1 VSLSSKRV
9 DAVIGPSPDDA
20 GEFDV
25 ILSNATEDRDGEV
38 LLPEQW
44 KQPLPGQ
51 VQFNVDHSGKV
62 SDIVG
67 SGVPWIDEAGNLRVR
82 GKFAI
87 SDLGQHIRGLVNEG
101 HLMHVSVE
109 FLRSKDANGNSL
121 HELVGGSFVTVP
133 SNPNAR
139 VLASKASNGDAAL
152 ITAIHD
158 ASVHLGA
165 QCVVMEPDYDPDSGA
180 SDGANRAV
188 GREVELKDFQLRLDA
203 ILAGRGDP
211 GPMDHDGANKAQAL
225 KLRLKSICA

>member
-1 VSLSSKRV
+1 
-9 DAVIGPSPDDA
+9 
-20 GEFDV
+20 
-25 ILSNATEDRDGEV
+25 
-38 LLPEQW
+38 
-44 KQPLPGQ
+44 
-51 VQFNVDHSGKV
+51 
-62 SDIVG
+62 
-67 SGVPWIDEAGNLRVR
+67 VR
-82 GKFAI
+82 GKFAT

-109 FLRSKDANGNSL
+109 FLRTKDADGNPL

-165 QCVVMEPDYDPDSGA
+165 ECVVTEPDVDPDSGA
-180 SDGANRAV
+180 SDGANKAV
-188 GREVELKDFQLRLDA
+188 HRHASKALDDFQMRLDS

-211 GPMDHDGANKAQAL
+211 GPFDHEGANKAQARR
-225 KLRLKSICA
+225 LRLKSIRS